1 MEMCEDL
8 IDRVKLYGISQYL
21 DEEAAMKKLE
31 QNWCIRE
38 HEDQSVD
45 KQMVKAN
52 GYFSGCVSV
61 LFNQVSGLLM

>member
-21 DEEAAMKKLE
+21 DEEAALQKLE

-38 HEDQSVD
+38 HEDQSTD
-45 KQMVKAN
+45 K
-52 GYFSGCVSV
+52 
-61 LFNQVSGLLM
+61 